1 MQYSLWVLIDL
12 NGLVASTYLHLVPQ
26 HNLQEPLFFSRG
38 ATFSL
43 TRISF
48 KRLALLKPT
57 IGILSKTFPCSLSG
71 VNSKRISESTLLS
84 FDWMISNIKSEPTV
98 ISYSLS
104 FAYFF
109 SGLQNFVA
117 LLTICLLTTFSL
129 QSHSFCHTSG
139 ISRKKNT

>member
-12 NGLVASTYLHLVPQ
+12 NGSVASTYLHLVPQHNLQEPLFFSRGAVASTYLHLVPQ

-84 FDWMISNIKSEPTV
+84 FDWMISNSKNEPTV
-98 ISYSLS
+98 VSYSLS
-104 FAYFF
+104 FA
-109 SGLQNFVA
+109 
-117 LLTICLLTTFSL
+117 
-129 QSHSFCHTSG
+129 
-139 ISRKKNT
+139 

>member
-12 NGLVASTYLHLVPQ
+12 NGSVASTYLHISHLVPQ
-26 HNLQEPLFFSRG
+26 HNLQGPLFFSRG

-84 FDWMISNIKSEPTV
+84 FDWMISNIKNEPTV
-98 ISYSLS
+98 ISHSLS
-104 FAYFF
+104 FA
-109 SGLQNFVA
+109 
-117 LLTICLLTTFSL
+117 
-129 QSHSFCHTSG
+129 
-139 ISRKKNT
+139 